1 MTERMA
7 ASKADA
13 YIQIKQNID
22 RLTKEAEAIETELR
36 EHVAATGITDL
47 GNLTAHTRATPPKL
61 VLAEGA
67 KGKLDEAIKALQADT
82 AAADFLR
89 LTLSVSDLSK
99 AAEKPAIRTLL
110 RRYKL
115 SIASEDRI
123 YFKAKP

>member
-47 GNLTAHTRATPPKL
+47 GNLTAYTRATPPKL

-110 RRYKL
+110 RRHKL